1 MNRKEVVCLDVQ
13 KGVYQMQRGLMR
25 SRNSLLY
32 DSCTNLTN
40 QTVIQLPSTIKYV
53 AYLQTLFLSIPFA
66 IRQLE
71 WLVGPNEH
79 QEGMNLI
86 QEHLTL
92 TKSWLQQ
99 EGYQQLNSFLHPSRW
114 QTKSADDMQLLVEIA
129 FYHLRIT
136 ERTFCRIHPQSDLND
151 LEIVLNHLRELPF
164 DLEED
169 LQIDRFQD
177 EIRNA
182 YRPEPI
188 TVAQMAL
195 SLPNYEKR
203 QKEEHEDEPDESI

>member
-1 MNRKEVVCLDVQ
+1 MDVQ
-13 KGVYQMQRGLMR
+13 KGVYQMQRGLMS

-40 QTVIQLPSTIKYV
+40 QTVIQLPSTIRYV
-53 AYLQTLFLSIPFA
+53 AYLQALFLAIPIA
-66 IRQLE
+66 IKQLE
-71 WLVGPNEH
+71 VLVDQKKH

-86 QEHLTL
+86 EEHLTL

-99 EGYQQLNSFLHPSRW
+99 EGYQQLHSFLHPSRW

-136 ERTFCRIHPQSDLND
+136 ERTFCRIHPKSDLDD

-169 LQIDRFQD
+169 LQIDRIHIQD

-188 TVAQMAL
+188 MVSQMAL
-195 SLPNYEKR
+195 SLPNYEKP